1 MTDIYDKDLT
11 PEEIAERE
19 AWSSPQ
25 AVYERE
31 YAAVEL
37 LRQAA
42 YSAESD
48 ILKYKWEET
57 LDPADHAAFLDAK
70 AAIRERYPYPVAPT
84 KK

>member
-1 MTDIYDKDLT
+1 MTEIIDKELT

-19 AWSSPQ
+19 EYESPQ

-42 YSAESD
+42 YSAESNL
-48 ILKYKWEET
+48 LKFKWEET
-57 LDPADHAAFLDAK
+57 LDPADHKAFLDSK
-70 AAIRERYPYPVAPT
+70 AAIRERYPYPEPPS
-84 KK
+84 K